1 MLAIE
6 LPRFPG
12 VQVTYKA
19 THHSSEPQSAV
30 IGDACQEPDNLRK
43 LYPNIYINPMIRH
56 KQHKN
61 TDHLVTKIDC
71 TDNMVIYLL
80 INTINVIVYI
90 NIIIFMCH
98 VDKRG

>member
-12 VQVTYKA
+12 VQVTYKYSVPHI
-19 THHSSEPQSAV
+19 TPVNQISQSAV
-30 IGDACQEPDNLRK
+30 TGDACQEPDNLRK

-61 TDHLVTKIDC
+61 MDHLVTKIDC
-71 TDNMVIYLL
+71 ADNKVIYLL

-90 NIIIFMCH
+90 NII
-98 VDKRG
+98 